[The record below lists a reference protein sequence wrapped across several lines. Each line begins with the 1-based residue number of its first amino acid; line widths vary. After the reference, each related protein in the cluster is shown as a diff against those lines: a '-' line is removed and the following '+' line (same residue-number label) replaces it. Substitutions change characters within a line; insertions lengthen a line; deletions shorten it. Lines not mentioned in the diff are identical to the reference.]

1 MIRIIL
7 LILCSTIF
15 ANDKVFVACEG
26 NFSAANG
33 SIWEINSDGS
43 ESYAENPI
51 GDTVQSVHMYNDF
64 LFVII
69 NGSSKINKYKVLA
82 NGLEFIDQLDTNGSG
97 PREMVIYGD
106 YIYFTNWYSGDI
118 KKLHIDTFQIESSID
133 VVGLPED
140 ILVHNDMIYSSITM
154 NDDWSDGSSVVT
166 IDPYTD
172 VVIQTYEV
180 GSGPGELLVH
190 NNDVYV
196 SRTYY
201 DENWNSFYGTSRI
214 DSDES
219 VMIQNYGAGT
229 ACGGGIYSYQN
240 SVYRVFEGGIAMLGD
255 DLQILPGTRIGDFN
269 PSDIYSAKVIDDYIY
284 FGLSD
289 YQDEDEVVVLDFSG
303 EQIAEYVVGT
313 LPGDFDIWRCEASL
327 DINQDQGVD
336 VLDIILLI
344 DEIIGDN
351 NLGECAKLN
360 SDINSDESLNIL
372 DVMMFVNI
380 ILSN

>member
-1 MIRIIL
+1 MKKIIL
-7 LILCSTIF
+7 LIICSSIF

-26 NFSAANG
+26 NFNASNG
-33 SIWEINSDGS
+33 SIWEINSNGS
-43 ESYAENPI
+43 YSYSGNPI
-51 GDTVQSVHMYNDF
+51 GDTVQSVLVYNDF

-69 NGSSKINKYKVLA
+69 NGSSKINKYKILVD
-82 NGLEFIDQLDTNGSG
+82 GLEFIDQIDTNGSG
-97 PREMVIYGD
+97 PREMVVYGD

-118 KKLHIDTFQIESSID
+118 KKMHIETFEIESSID

-140 ILVHNDMIYSSITM
+140 ILVHNNIIYSSITM

-166 IDPYTD
+166 IDPITEA
-172 VVIQTYEV
+172 VLQTYEV

-201 DENWNSFYGTSRI
+201 DENWASFYGTSKI
-214 DSDES
+214 DSNEEIL
-219 VMIQNYGAGT
+219 IQNYGAGT

-240 SVYRVFEGGIAMLGD
+240 AVYRVFEGGIAMID
-255 DLQILPGTRIGDFN
+255 DELQILPSTRIGDFEASN
-269 PSDIYSAKVIDDYIY
+269 IYSAKVIDDYIY

-289 YQDEDEVVVLDFSG
+289 YVGEDEVVVLDFTG

-327 DINQDQGVD
+327 NINQDQGIDILD
-336 VLDIILLI
+336 VVLLI
-344 DEIIGDN
+344 DEIIGN
-351 NLGECAKLN
+351 YNIGECAKLN
-360 SDINSDESLNIL
+360 SDINSDSNLNIL
-372 DVMMFVNI
+372 DIMMFVNI